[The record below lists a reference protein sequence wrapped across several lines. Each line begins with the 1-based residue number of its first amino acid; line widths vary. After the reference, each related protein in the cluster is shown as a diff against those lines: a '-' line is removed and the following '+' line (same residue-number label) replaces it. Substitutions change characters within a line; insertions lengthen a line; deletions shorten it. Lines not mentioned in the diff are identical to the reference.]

1 MRRKEITL
9 SIKRMAGNYARHLE
23 DDNNFNKDQ
32 SPRSRL
38 YRLEH
43 QLRLAS
49 AKVMIE
55 KQPRKGK
62 TPAVWSNHKGKDRQE
77 IADYVKAIADNY
89 VGLNNALP
97 SKYLNYTNK
106 IEPKLK
112 GINIEKVRVKIGK
125 KNWTLVE
132 HIVEAMRYDY
142 VQEKLMQQYV
152 RKLGIKSCCYCN
164 AQFAVT
170 AIVEKER
177 KIDKKGN
184 LRVKKQPGSFYELD
198 HNLPKS
204 KYPYLCTN
212 FYNLQ
217 PCCSSCNRRKNDREL
232 GFSIYY
238 EPGDVMPL
246 RPLHFALGAKELI
259 DYRVKNKC
267 HGITAH
273 LCNAGSDVEPV
284 VGDGSLADRFN
295 ELLGV
300 NDVYKEFSDEIE
312 EILWRHKM
320 YSAGMLTSLNTQ
332 MSALVKSF
340 DFKRYILGTYAD
352 EEQAAKRPLTVMA
365 QDIWEQVEGKKAA
378 MIKP

>member
-1 MRRKEITL
+1 
-9 SIKRMAGNYARHLE
+9 MAGMYARHLE
-23 DDNNFNKDQ
+23 DDKNFKKDQ
-32 SPRSRL
+32 CPRSRL

-55 KQPRKGK
+55 KKPKIGK

-77 IADYVKAIADNY
+77 FADYVKAIADNY

-97 SKYLNYTNK
+97 SKYASYAAK

-112 GINIEKVRVKIGK
+112 GVKVEKVRVKIGRK
-125 KNWTLVE
+125 DRTLAE
-132 HIVEAMRYDY
+132 HIVDAMRYDY

-152 RKLGIKSCCYCN
+152 RKLEIKSCCYCN

-170 AIVEKER
+170 AIVEKDR
-177 KIDKKGN
+177 TTDKKGN

-204 KYPYLCTN
+204 KYPYLSTN

-217 PCCSSCNRRKNDREL
+217 PCCSSCNRRKNASEL

-267 HGITAH
+267 RGITAH
-273 LCNAGSDVEPV
+273 LCNAGSDVEPI

-320 YSAGMLTSLNTQ
+320 YSKGMLTSLNTQ
-332 MSALVKSF
+332 MSAIVKSF
-340 DFKRYILGTYAD
+340 DFKRYILGTYTD
-352 EEQAAKRPLTVMA
+352 EDLAARRPLTVMA
-365 QDIWEQVEGKKAA
+365 QDIWEQVEGKKASD
-378 MIKP
+378 IT